1 MRQVSVSNGGFAG
14 CSACRLN
21 QLGSLVASSG
31 PCFQQY
37 TSAVCTNFEWI
48 YYSTLMRICNIS
60 ANCVLRAAAAGDG
73 MWNLLMG

>member
-31 PCFQQY
+31 PCIQQY

-48 YYSTLMRICNIS
+48 YYSTLS
-60 ANCVLRAAAAGDG
+60 KLRALGQ
-73 MWNLLMG
+73 LLLVMACGI